1 MVYNTMHMI
10 QFILVFKRAEQNE
23 GKTKKDRRKEKMSS
37 KKQKEHTK
45 TKSRTKTLFR
55 LNLVNCYHIKVGNS
69 QTQ

>member
-10 QFILVFKRAEQNE
+10 QVILVFKRAEQNE

-55 LNLVNCYHIKVGNS
+55 LNLVNCYHIQVGNS